1 MKLFQSHQQTRN
13 AFEEWSRWLG
23 GRQPESLKVS
33 FPPFN
38 DRGESARMLPMT
50 KKYNVP
56 NFGVMIPKAVMPLF
70 ESDEIKALATELN
83 IRIPKYML
91 DSFVQKK
98 MWKVKVLVKAAR
110 DLGGWDEQADRLERF
125 ATAFEN
131 LAVDEIRGPDEW
143 KRFVEGHVAEG
154 WESRLHFDHV
164 LQNFGFDDDAAKQ
177 LRGAKHTET
186 DPKSGEET
194 TQDLETFS
202 FRWLGKAFSGYSVKG
217 CLTDVVNLLFAMA
230 ELYDDGKEDQ
240 KKLAESEI
248 AGKIT
253 EVVTKVNKGDL
264 SGLWVPTHI
273 VHDSES
279 DDLLCWLLLEHI
291 HKKLGSDLQV
301 LVQFPPVRRAAAR
314 TSPRA
319 HPYSALL
326 TAAAPTRAVGRDRPS
341 GLRSEDVGEEE
352 RHVLPRPRLE
362 EREGSAWG
370 ARLAVAE
377 VTDQITDG
385 RWEVQALARYKGVG
399 ELLAPICTVL
409 ARSTRTTVHATEAL
423 ELGG

>member
-1 MKLFQSHQQTRN
+1 MKLFQSHQQTSG
-13 AFEEWSRWLG
+13 AFEEWRPWLR
-23 GRQPESLKVS
+23 GREPESLKVS

-38 DRGESARMLPMT
+38 DRGLKLLPMT

-56 NFGVMIPKAVMPLF
+56 NFGVMIPKAVTPLF
-70 ESDEIKALATELN
+70 EGDEIKALATELN
-83 IRIPKYML
+83 IHIPQYML

-98 MWKVKVLVKAAR
+98 MFKVKVLVQAAR
-110 DLGGWDEQADRLERF
+110 DLGGCDEQADRLERF

-143 KRFVEGHVAEG
+143 KRFVEGHVAAG

-164 LQNFGFDDDAAKQ
+164 LQNFGFDDDAAKR
-177 LRGAKHTET
+177 LRGTKHTET

-217 CLTDVVNLLFAMA
+217 CLTDVVNLVFAMA
-230 ELYDDGKEDQ
+230 ELYGDGKDP

-248 AGKIT
+248 ARKIT

-319 HPYSALL
+319 HPYSTLL
-326 TAAAPTRAVGRDRPS
+326 TAAAPTRAVGRGRPS
-341 GLRSEDVGEEE
+341 GVRSEDVGEEE
-352 RHVLPRPRLE
+352 RDVLPRPRLE
-362 EREGSAWG
+362 EREGSARG

-377 VTDQITDG
+377 VTGKITDG
-385 RWEVQALARYKGVG
+385 RWEVQALQGCGRRRGLTPRSVRY
-399 ELLAPICTVL
+399 
-409 ARSTRTTVHATEAL
+409 
-423 ELGG
+423 

>member
-1 MKLFQSHQQTRN
+1 VRTVLFQSHQQTKI
-13 AFEEWSRWLG
+13 AYDAWHRWLR
-23 GRQPESLKVS
+23 GREPESLKVS
-33 FPPFN
+33 LPPFN
-38 DRGESARMLPMT
+38 EPKTIKLLPMT
-50 KKYNVP
+50 KSYNLP
-56 NFGVMIPKAVMPLF
+56 NFGLMIPKAVMALF
-70 ESDEIKALATELN
+70 ESDEIKALAKELN
-83 IRIPKYML
+83 IRIPKYQL

-131 LAVDEIRGPDEW
+131 LGVDEIRGPDEW
-143 KRFVEGHVAEG
+143 KRFVEGHVAAG

-177 LRGAKHTET
+177 LRGTKHTET

-230 ELYDDGKEDQ
+230 ELYDDGKEDP

-248 AGKIT
+248 ARKLT
-253 EVVTKVNKGDL
+253 KVVTQVNKGDL

-301 LVQFPPVRRAAAR
+301 LVQFPPVR
-314 TSPRA
+314 
-319 HPYSALL
+319 
-326 TAAAPTRAVGRDRPS
+326 
-341 GLRSEDVGEEE
+341 
-352 RHVLPRPRLE
+352 
-362 EREGSAWG
+362 
-370 ARLAVAE
+370 
-377 VTDQITDG
+377 
-385 RWEVQALARYKGVG
+385 
-399 ELLAPICTVL
+399 
-409 ARSTRTTVHATEAL
+409 
-423 ELGG
+423 